1 MQCDP
6 FPPSVGWSAPLPSP
20 PLPARRRPSRPR
32 PHGDGLPRHTP
43 SRASGASPGPPE
55 PVSPLTR
62 TTPSTT
68 KPICS
73 PPLFDSLPHGILPR
87 LPGAGVHD
95 RTAPGRPLGA
105 SPPLPAG
112 PVSPSQPHGIV
123 APARALR
130 PPEGRRKRVRHRH
143 LLLWTAAA
151 ARRASTS
158 PPLRGLPLPRR
169 SRSRRTVSRDTPL
182 RILTRA
188 Y

>member
-1 MQCDP
+1 M
-6 FPPSVGWSAPLPSP
+6 
-20 PLPARRRPSRPR
+20 ARAAS
-32 PHGDGLPRHTP
+32 PRHTP
-43 SRASGASPGPPE
+43 SPARGASPGPPG
-55 PVSPLTR
+55 PVSPPHADDTADDETYLF
-62 TTPSTT
+62 
-68 KPICS
+68 
-73 PPLFDSLPHGILPR
+73 PPLFDSLPHGILPH

-112 PVSPSQPHGIV
+112 PVSPSHPHGIA

-143 LLLWTAAA
+143 PLLRTAAA

-169 SRSRRTVSRDTPL
+169 SRSRRTASCNAPL

-188 Y
+188 HYEIRIMYCT